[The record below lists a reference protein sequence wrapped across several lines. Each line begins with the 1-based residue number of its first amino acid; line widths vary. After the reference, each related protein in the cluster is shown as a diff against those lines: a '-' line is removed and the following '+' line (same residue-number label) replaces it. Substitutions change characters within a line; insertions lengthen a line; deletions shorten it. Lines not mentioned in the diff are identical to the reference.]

1 MNQNKHHLIHLTVS
15 LGAIL
20 LALRLRLYIVAL
32 DEKNLLVSGYWLS
45 IVIWAVAAVC
55 LAVALTKAFRTKE
68 DKALAVGGPIAA
80 LGDGLF
86 AIAICLSVLAM
97 GEPASMLEKAR
108 MVLGYLCVPSLL
120 YAAVCRGR
128 GKPVFFGC
136 FCVVCSFFALYL
148 VSIYRVWSSTPQL
161 QDYVFA
167 MAACVGVTLFAYQN
181 AALAVGIGSRR
192 VWVASGLVSIGFGLA
207 AVYGGEPMLLYIG
220 AAGWAATSL
229 LGSEKTEEM

>member
-1 MNQNKHHLIHLTVS
+1 M
-15 LGAIL
+15 
-20 LALRLRLYIVAL
+20 
-32 DEKNLLVSGYWLS
+32 
-45 IVIWAVAAVC
+45 
-55 LAVALTKAFRTKE
+55 
-68 DKALAVGGPIAA
+68 
-80 LGDGLF
+80 
-86 AIAICLSVLAM
+86 
-97 GEPASMLEKAR
+97 
-108 MVLGYLCVPSLL
+108 
-120 YAAVCRGR
+120 
-128 GKPVFFGC
+128 
-136 FCVVCSFFALYL
+136 VCSFFALYL

-192 VWVASGLVSIGFGLA
+192 LWLASGLLTVGFGLA